1 MQTTLIR
8 TALTHEPVRAN
19 PIPGAPAHATLPGL
33 EAWSRDT
40 LVVAMNEIIA
50 AMNAHTRNPYRHASV
65 TPAQRGL
72 LYTYNAEWNARLAYW
87 RVQEARKDAAAHN
100 DDIELRVEIM
110 DALMAEGKAR
120 HVAADLTSTPAKM
133 TAEGRRLG
141 IL

>member
-1 MQTTLIR
+1 MQTTLLR

-19 PIPGAPAHATLPGL
+19 PIPGAPSHSTLPGL
-33 EAWSRDT
+33 EAWSREA
-40 LVVAMNEIIA
+40 LVVAMNEIVA
-50 AMNAHTRNPYRHASV
+50 AMNAHARLPLRYAAV
-65 TPAQRGL
+65 TPERRAL
-72 LYTYNAEWNARLAYW
+72 LTTYNAEWNARLAYW

>member
-1 MQTTLIR
+1 MQNTLIR

-19 PIPGAPAHATLPGL
+19 PIPGAAPHATLPGL

-50 AMNAHTRNPYRHASV
+50 AMNAHARNPYRHASV
-65 TPAQRGL
+65 TPTQRGL
-72 LYTYNAEWNARLAYW
+72 LTTYNAEWNARLAYW

>member
-1 MQTTLIR
+1 MKDILKENKIRVHVYEQLTKGTTRPL
-8 TALTHEPVRAN
+8 
-19 PIPGAPAHATLPGL
+19 
-33 EAWSRDT
+33 
-40 LVVAMNEIIA
+40 
-50 AMNAHTRNPYRHASV
+50 
-65 TPAQRGL
+65 
-72 LYTYNAEWNARLAYW
+72 
-87 RVQEARKDAAAHN
+87 KDAAAHN

>member
-1 MQTTLIR
+1 MQNTLLR

-19 PIPGAPAHATLPGL
+19 PIPEAAVHATLPGL

-50 AMNAHTRNPYRHASV
+50 AMNAYRRNPYRHADV
-65 TPAQRGL
+65 TPTQRGL
-72 LYTYNAEWNARLAYW
+72 LTTYTAEWNARLAYW
-87 RVQEARKDAAAHN
+87 RAQEARKDVAAHN
-100 DDIELRVEIM
+100 DDIELRGEIM